1 MVRLHSLYPW
11 HTGGAYRQ
19 FMTEDDHAM
28 MNWVLELNKFDLYT
42 KDRDAVS
49 GSTMMLCWGQDIL
62 HRADILQNQI
72 RQNKE

>member
-28 MNWVLELNKFDLYT
+28 MNWVLEFNKFDLYT
-42 KDRDAVS
+42 KDRAAVVTQDDISGLWEYYDALLDKY
-49 GSTMMLCWGQDIL
+49 GLGGELMW
-62 HRADILQNQI
+62 
-72 RQNKE
+72 